1 MTESGSNTGRD
12 SQGRFRAGNSGGPG
26 GARKRAFV
34 LKRAAEDAISEEY
47 VAAMIR
53 KATAM
58 ALQGNLSAMR
68 LVLERTSGKAQE
80 APVETE
86 PLDIAL
92 PRMRTAADCNLA
104 IERVVDGICAGT
116 VDRDVARLLIDAI
129 QTRLKAIEATEVEE
143 RLTQLEKAA
152 EQAQRRA

>member
-1 MTESGSNTGRD
+1 VTDGTSQSDRD
-12 SQGRFRAGNSGGPG
+12 AKGRFAAGNTGGPG

-34 LKRAAEDAISEEY
+34 LKQAAEDAITEEH
-47 VAAMIR
+47 VGAMIR
-53 KATAM
+53 KAAAM

-80 APVETE
+80 APVEPE
-86 PLDIAL
+86 PVPIAL

-116 VDRDVARLLIDAI
+116 VERDAARLLIDAI
-129 QTRLKAIEATEVEE
+129 QARLKAIEMNELEE
-143 RLTQLEKAA
+143 RLAQLEKAA
-152 EQAQRRA
+152 ERAEERR